1 MMFNWFKNL
10 RKEQMDKLVQEA
22 EIPAVMVSQGEHSKP
37 KKPRKPRAKK
47 KKVVATPVEPKVD
60 ILKFEFDP
68 ANPRLGSIELDWNS
82 EFVEL
87 LTSHGYVGNN
97 EEEIVDKWLNDVCA
111 NIASN
116 QYQGTNVRPTTLAGA
131 NLIKRTPLGGGKT
144 EIS

>member
-1 MMFNWFKNL
+1 MLNWFKNL
-10 RKEQMDKLVQEA
+10 RKEQTDKMVREV
-22 EIPAVMVSQGEHSKP
+22 EISQSEH

-47 KKVVATPVEPKVD
+47 EKIVEPAAEPKVD

-116 QYQGTNVRPTTLAGA
+116 QYQGANVRPATLAGA

>member
-1 MMFNWFKNL
+1 MNWLINKL
-10 RKEQMDKLVQEA
+10 SEIRRKEMEKLVIST
-22 EIPAVMVSQGEHSKP
+22 EIPTFPNEESKP
-37 KKPRKPRAKK
+37 KKPRKPRVKK
-47 KKVVATPVEPKVD
+47 EKVVAPEKVEPKVD

-87 LTSHGYVGNN
+87 LTSHGYIGNN

-116 QYQGTNVRPTTLAGA
+116 QYQGANVKPTTLAGA